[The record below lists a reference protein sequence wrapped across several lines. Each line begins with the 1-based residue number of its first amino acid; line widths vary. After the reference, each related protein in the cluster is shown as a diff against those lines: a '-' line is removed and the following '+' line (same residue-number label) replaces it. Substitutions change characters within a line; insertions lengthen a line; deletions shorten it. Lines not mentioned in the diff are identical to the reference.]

1 MKKFRILILEDDL
14 ETLAAL
20 LKKLAVLE
28 RRDYKFSFPVTVL
41 SEYTQVEEYV
51 NKKEDKDFDL
61 ILLDRDCKAFGSFH
75 VLDFEKF
82 NVDKIIS
89 ISSMPEYNEDARQK
103 GVTKI
108 IHKDY
113 TKLEEFSDEVVR
125 EIEGMIES

>member
-1 MKKFRILILEDDL
+1 MKKIKTLILEDDL
-14 ETLAAL
+14 ETLVFL
-20 LKKLAVLE
+20 LKKLSNFE
-28 RRDYKFSFPVTVL
+28 KKEDYMFSFSVTIL

-89 ISSMPEYNEDARQK
+89 ISSVPEYNEEARQK
-103 GVTKI
+103 GVTRVVY
-108 IHKDY
+108 KDFE
-113 TKLEEFSDEVVR
+113 KLDEFSDEVVE
-125 EIEGMIES
+125 EIEGMIG

>member
-1 MKKFRILILEDDL
+1 MKKIKTLILEDDL

-75 VLDFEKF
+75 IGDCFQAPLLLQ
-82 NVDKIIS
+82 N
-89 ISSMPEYNEDARQK
+89 YNF
-103 GVTKI
+103 G
-108 IHKDY
+108 
-113 TKLEEFSDEVVR
+113 
-125 EIEGMIES
+125 

>member
-1 MKKFRILILEDDL
+1 MKILHTLILEDDL
-14 ETLAAL
+14 ETLSFL
-20 LKKLAVLE
+20 LKKLSNFE
-28 RRDYKFSFPVTVL
+28 KKEDYMFSFAVTIL

-51 NKKEDKDFDL
+51 NKKEDKDFDI

-89 ISSMPEYNEDARQK
+89 ISSVPEYNEEARQK

-108 IHKDY
+108 VYKD
-113 TKLEEFSDEVVR
+113 LDRLDEFSDKVLD
-125 EIEGMIES
+125 EIKQLL

>member
-125 EIEGMIES
+125 EIEGMIG